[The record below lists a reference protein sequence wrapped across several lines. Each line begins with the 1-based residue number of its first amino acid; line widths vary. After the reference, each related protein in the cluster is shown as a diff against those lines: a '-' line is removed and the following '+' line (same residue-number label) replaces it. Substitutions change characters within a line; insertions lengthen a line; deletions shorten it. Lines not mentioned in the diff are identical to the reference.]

1 MSDTENDSF
10 KMDNS
15 NIESDSD
22 NGLKRFMEEKDK
34 EVAVK
39 KVVNEVFSF
48 SNGNID
54 NVNNSKTEENK
65 DRPKDSSNEKNLLEE
80 EEQKINDNNLPF
92 VTKFENLSENLL
104 FNKGNDTIP
113 MPMGIEIQ
121 PIKINY
127 IDVSKIENIT
137 YDEILKKKRNRQNE
151 DDKNKNSKKEVCF
164 DIIYL
169 INI

>member
-10 KMDNS
+10 KMDDS

-39 KVVNEVFSF
+39 KVENEVFSF
-48 SNGNID
+48 SNGNIND
-54 NVNNSKTEENK
+54 VYNSKTEENK
-65 DRPKDSSNEKNLLEE
+65 DKRKDSSNEKNLLEE

-121 PIKINY
+121 PIKINN
-127 IDVSKIENIT
+127 IEVSKIENIT
-137 YDEILKKKRNRQNE
+137 AMK
-151 DDKNKNSKKEVCF
+151 F
-164 DIIYL
+164 
-169 INI
+169 

>member
-10 KMDNS
+10 KMDDS

-54 NVNNSKTEENK
+54 DVNNSKTEENK
-65 DRPKDSSNEKNLLEE
+65 DRPKDSSNEKNLMEE
-80 EEQKINDNNLPF
+80 GR
-92 VTKFENLSENLL
+92 T
-104 FNKGNDTIP
+104 
-113 MPMGIEIQ
+113 
-121 PIKINY
+121 
-127 IDVSKIENIT
+127 
-137 YDEILKKKRNRQNE
+137 
-151 DDKNKNSKKEVCF
+151 KNK
-164 DIIYL
+164 
-169 INI
+169 

>member
-48 SNGNID
+48 SNGNIND
-54 NVNNSKTEENK
+54 VYNSKTEENK
-65 DRPKDSSNEKNLLEE
+65 DKQKDSSNEKNLMEE
-80 EEQKINDNNLPF
+80 GR
-92 VTKFENLSENLL
+92 T
-104 FNKGNDTIP
+104 
-113 MPMGIEIQ
+113 
-121 PIKINY
+121 
-127 IDVSKIENIT
+127 
-137 YDEILKKKRNRQNE
+137 
-151 DDKNKNSKKEVCF
+151 KNK
-164 DIIYL
+164 
-169 INI
+169 